1 MLSVTVRIFLEI
13 YLDIVLLSAMNLNR
27 ITWLDF
33 RSVKISNIM
42 SIMTVILVVIAP
54 LALFLSI
61 LN

>member
-1 MLSVTVRIFLEI
+1 MSVTVRIFLEI

-42 SIMTVILVVIAP
+42 SIMTVILVSIAP

-61 LN
+61 LH